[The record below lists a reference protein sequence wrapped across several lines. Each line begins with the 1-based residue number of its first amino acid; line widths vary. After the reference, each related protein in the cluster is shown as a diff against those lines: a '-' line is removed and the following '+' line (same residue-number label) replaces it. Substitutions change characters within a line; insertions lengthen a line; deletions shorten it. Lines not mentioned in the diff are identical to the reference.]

1 MSPMSPSTTQAQNG
15 MPREDE
21 SGNVEP
27 SQSVTVTSGGSLAP
41 MPRGEALVRR
51 TQAARWMLKAAES
64 QEAVG
69 REWRHHGAALMAAG
83 IMWDVVRTPYTALGL
98 GFERSTDVQDLRR
111 QVAEMGVGAVWC
123 DPFRPFLYFLVPPG
137 TDRHWPSDMSQAGLD
152 CLGGTPPYTRHT
164 GVPRLDR
171 LSPPGH
177 YWLVPPDYGGD
188 VLADPA
194 HLYKVL
200 RERASELDASTPST
214 P

>member
-1 MSPMSPSTTQAQNG
+1 MPSAR
-15 MPREDE
+15 P
-21 SGNVEP
+21 
-27 SQSVTVTSGGSLAP
+27 LAP
-41 MPRGEALVRR
+41 MPRGEAVERR
-51 TQAARWMLKAAES
+51 TQATLWMLKAAES

-69 REWRHHGAALMAAG
+69 REWRQRGVALMAAG
-83 IMWDVVRTPYTALGL
+83 IVWDVVRTPYSALGR
-98 GFERSTDVQDLRR
+98 GFDRCIDPRELRSQVQ
-111 QVAEMGVGAVWC
+111 EMGVGAVWC
-123 DPFRPFLYFLVPPG
+123 DPFRPFLYFMVPPG

-188 VLADPA
+188 VLADPV
-194 HLYKVL
+194 HLHKEL
-200 RERASELDASTPST
+200 RERAGELSAQTPNT